1 MNELSPGR
9 KRIPWYQRQYV
20 VNRQMQAKYA
30 WSGVLIGLAS
40 SALAAGMLL
49 WSFWSF
55 NIWQGQR
62 LPKPVIVVIGIVLLM
77 NGLGI
82 YVATVLSTSRIAGPL
97 FNLLKQFQKASTG
110 ALDTRVVFRKA
121 DELHYVGRRF
131 NAMMERLEERE
142 QKIFEEVDEA
152 TKALQDGRAEDAA
165 EALHRARDLR
175 KPKQSRDDSGA

>member
-1 MNELSPGR
+1 MSDSTRR
-9 KRIPWYQRQYV
+9 KRIPWYRRQYV
-20 VNRQMQAKYA
+20 VNSEMQNKYA

-62 LPKPVIVVIGIVLLM
+62 LPRPIIVVIAVVLVM
-77 NGLGI
+77 NASGI
-82 YVATVLSTSRIAGPL
+82 YIATVLSTQRIAGPL
-97 FNLLKQFQKASTG
+97 FNLLKQFAKAASG
-110 ALDTRVVFRKA
+110 SLDTRVVFRKG

-131 NAMMERLEERE
+131 NDMMNSLQERE

-152 TKALQDGRAEDAA
+152 AKALQDGRVDAAA

-175 KPKQSRDDSGA
+175 KPQAIQDG